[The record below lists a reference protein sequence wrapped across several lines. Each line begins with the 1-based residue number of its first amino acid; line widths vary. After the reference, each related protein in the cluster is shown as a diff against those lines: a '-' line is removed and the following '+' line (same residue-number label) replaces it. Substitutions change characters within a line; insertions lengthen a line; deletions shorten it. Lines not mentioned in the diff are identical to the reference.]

1 MADEEVETNNGTL
14 PPSELGTKQYWDSA
28 YETELSN
35 FDDHGDVGE
44 IWFGEGCLNRMIKW
58 IKKCPRITKNSS
70 ILDVGCGNGM
80 LLVPLAQDNYKD
92 LLGIDYSAAA
102 IKLAISVAEQE
113 SVNIKFMEC
122 DILELRGGPL
132 EEKTFDMCLDKGT
145 YDAISLNPDDSLA
158 CRQKYIKSVSELLR
172 PHALLVITSCNWT
185 KSELIKQFQNEFH
198 FLEEI
203 PAPTFSFGGGQGHT
217 ATSVVFEKQR
227 RD

>member
-80 LLVPLAQDNYKD
+80 LLVPL
-92 LLGIDYSAAA
+92 
-102 IKLAISVAEQE
+102 
-113 SVNIKFMEC
+113 EC